1 MSDDS
6 PPIKKPKK
14 VSPEVGITF
23 NTSKFLDEVA
33 AERKKV
39 IEI

>member
-6 PPIKKPKK
+6 PPIKKSKK
-14 VSPEVGITF
+14 VSPEVGTAF
-23 NTSKFLDEVA
+23 KTSNFLDEVA

-39 IEI
+39 FKI